1 VITLQGIVHEF
12 QPGPEAA
19 AAAADPAAASYLLLI
34 NGLWGLLLAAGVLL
48 SSLQVLQ
55 ARSWLLGRGWLRGL
69 LADYGV
75 PLMVLAWS
83 GLSFA
88 VRPAPCVPR
97 RVSTPNT
104 WEVRADGSW
113 HGVAAVVTC
122 GLMLCDQ
129 VCGQCFGCEDLA
141 SCGCAQVE
149 ILVSQLSGILAT
161 ACRCTIA
168 AAATAAA
175 AAACLRCCQVVSNW
189 SVAWRLHEVP
199 GSYIAAA
206 LLPALIITVLFY
218 FDHSEYMS

>member
-1 VITLQGIVHEF
+1 VSTLQGIVHEF

-19 AAAADPAAASYLLLI
+19 AATDPAAASYLLLI

-48 SSLQVLQ
+48 SSLKVLQ

-88 VRPAPCVPR
+88 VQPAPGVPR

-113 HGVAAVVTC
+113 QGVAAVVTC
-122 GLMLCDQ
+122 GLM
-129 VCGQCFGCEDLA
+129 
-141 SCGCAQVE
+141 
-149 ILVSQLSGILAT
+149 
-161 ACRCTIA
+161 
-168 AAATAAA
+168 
-175 AAACLRCCQVVSNW
+175 
-189 SVAWRLHEVP
+189 
-199 GSYIAAA
+199 
-206 LLPALIITVLFY
+206 
-218 FDHSEYMS
+218 